1 MKKIL
6 YTVCSANHLAHCKT
20 MADSFAAHH
29 PSYKIIIGLVDKIEG
44 RFSAAAF
51 APHTIWEIA
60 SLDIPGFE
68 DITARYSVIELNCAM
83 KAFMA
88 QAIFAREYPDVLL
101 YLDAD
106 MWVHHPLTVVEE
118 QLQHHHL
125 LITPHLTHPLPDA
138 TQLPLERDI
147 LRSGVFNAGFLAM
160 SRSAATDDFL
170 HWWAS
175 HMQAECH
182 YNFSEGMGV
191 DQIWLNLVPQF
202 FPGSGMLL
210 HPGANVAYWNIHER
224 VLSASPQG
232 IRVNDHYPLLFLH
245 ISGYSFQQPEQVSRH
260 QNRYSLENLPVWKK
274 LLKDYT
280 ELVMAN
286 GYDQFHAMPCLYAK
300 QIKPSLGIMK
310 NINRLLQP
318 LGVKISRTEA

>member
-20 MADSFAAHH
+20 LADSFAAHH
-29 PSYKIIIGLVDKIEG
+29 PSYQVIIGLVDKIDW
-44 RFSAAAF
+44 RFSTEAF

-60 SLDIPGFE
+60 TLGIPDFD

-118 QLQHHHL
+118 QLQQHHL
-125 LITPHLTHPLPDA
+125 LITPHFTHPLPDA
-138 TQLPLERDI
+138 TQLPLERDV

-160 SRSAATDDFL
+160 TRCTATDDFL
-170 HWWAS
+170 HWWAG
-175 HMQAECH
+175 HMKTEC
-182 YNFSEGMGV
+182 YYRFEEGMGV

-202 FPGSGMLL
+202 FPMSGILQ
-210 HPGANVAYWNIHER
+210 HPGANVAYWNVHER
-224 VLSASPQG
+224 HLSASPQG
-232 IRVNDHYPLLFLH
+232 IRVNDQYPLLFLH
-245 ISGYSFQQPEQVSRH
+245 ISGYSFQQPEQLSRH
-260 QNRYSLENLPVWKK
+260 QNRYTLENLPVWKK
-274 LLKDYT
+274 LLETYT
-280 ELVMAN
+280 ELVRAN

-300 QIKPSLGIMK
+300 LATPSLGIMK

-318 LGVKISRTEA
+318 LGLKIARNES